1 MALKSVQPS
10 AKFPLNL
17 GHSLCVSEDPEA
29 TEEDLVDDEV
39 AEIRVDYRRS
49 R

>member
-1 MALKSVQPS
+1 MINVNCKWLIQ
-10 AKFPLNL
+10 LNL
-17 GHSLCVSEDPEA
+17 GHSFCVSEDPEA
-29 TEEDLVDDEV
+29 TEEDSVDDEV